1 MFYDKGLRF
10 ECQMCRYCCSAEP
23 GYVYLTRND
32 IERASSALSLSFGDF
47 IKAYCRLVDFG
58 GYSLVSLREME
69 NYDCIFLT
77 PNGCGIYEARPLQ
90 CRTYPFWKNVMES
103 EESWKAE
110 GRCCPGIGKGA
121 LVSRKEIEKKLK
133 DGEEPPYI
141 VFGK

>member
-23 GYVYLTRND
+23 GYVYLTKND
-32 IERASSALSLSFGDF
+32 IERASSALSLSFDDF
-47 IKAYCRLVDFG
+47 MKAYCRLVDFG

-77 PNGCGIYEARPLQ
+77 PNGCGIYGARPLQ

-110 GRCCPGIGKGA
+110 GRCCPGIGKGV
-121 LVSRKEIEKKLK
+121 LVSRKEIEKRLK

>member
-10 ECQMCRYCCSAEP
+10 ECQMCRYCCSADP
-23 GYVYLTRND
+23 GYVYLTKND
-32 IERASSALSLSFGDF
+32 IERASSALSLSFDDF
-47 IKAYCRLVDFG
+47 MKAYCRLVDFG

-77 PNGCGIYEARPLQ
+77 PNGCAIYEARPLQ

-121 LVSRKEIEKKLK
+121 LVSRKEIEKRLK